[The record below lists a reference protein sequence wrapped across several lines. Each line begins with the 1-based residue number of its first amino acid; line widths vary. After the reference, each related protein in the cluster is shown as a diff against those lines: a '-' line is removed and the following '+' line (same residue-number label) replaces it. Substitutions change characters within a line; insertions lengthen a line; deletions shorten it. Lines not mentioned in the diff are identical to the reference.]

1 MTFRYDELA
10 LAYSRN
16 RSIHPGVLDA
26 LADGLDARS
35 RILEVGCGTGNYLTA
50 LIRSLDCDGYGCDP
64 SAGMLERAT
73 AQRVGPR
80 WVRARAEALPFASA
94 TFDRLFSVDVI
105 HHVADRGAYFREARR
120 VLRPGG
126 ALATVTDSHE
136 QIALRSPLA
145 RYFPETIEVDR
156 KRYPPIETLRS
167 ELTAAGF
174 DGTQIEPI
182 ELRYPLTELAP
193 YRDRAFSC
201 LHAIGE
207 EAWRRGLER
216 LETAAAASPVE
227 ARSFYTIVWAR

>member
-1 MTFRYDELA
+1 MTFRYDDLA

-16 RSIHPGVLDA
+16 RSIHPGVLAA
-26 LADGLDARS
+26 LAAGLDARS

-50 LIRSLDCDGYGCDP
+50 LIRSLRCDGYGCDP

-80 WVRARAEALPFASA
+80 WVQARAEALPFATA
-94 TFDRLFSVDVI
+94 AFDRVVSVDVI
-105 HHVADRGAYFREARR
+105 HHVADRGAYFRESRR
-120 VLRPGG
+120 VLRPSG

-156 KRYPPIETLRS
+156 KRYPPIETLQA
-167 ELTAAGF
+167 ELKAAGF
-174 DGTQIEPI
+174 DGTQIEAV
-182 ELRYPLTELAP
+182 ELRYPLADLAP

-207 EAWRRGLER
+207 EAWRDGLRR
-216 LETAAAASPVE
+216 LEAVAATGPVE
-227 ARSFYTIVWAR
+227 ARSLYTIVWAR